1 MPHVLLIRVIPLI
14 ARYGYAVLL
23 PVAVIEGPAT
33 AAITGALVAAGQF
46 DGVIACLLLVAADL
60 VGDGLYY
67 ALGRYGHG
75 PLFKRIDKWLRIT
88 PERLKKV
95 ENGFHAHDW
104 KLIMLGKTQ
113 ALGGLVLYFAGASR
127 MSFVRYMAFN
137 LIGTF
142 PKVILFE
149 MIGFFLGASILQT
162 SSRRLDYVTFAL
174 FAMAMLLLGSYWLV
188 RRRLSKDLAQD
199 ISPP

>member
-14 ARYGYAVLL
+14 ARYGYAILL

-46 DGVIACLLLVAADL
+46 DPVIACLLLVAADL
-60 VGDGLYY
+60 VGDALYY
-67 ALGRYGHG
+67 GLGRYGHG
-75 PLFKRIDKWLRIT
+75 PLFNWIDKWLRIT
-88 PERLKKV
+88 PERLKPLEKR
-95 ENGFHAHDW
+95 FHAHDW

-113 ALGGLVLYFAGASR
+113 ALGGLILYFAGASR
-127 MSFVRYMAFN
+127 MSFARYMAFN

-149 MIGFFLGASILQT
+149 AVGFFLGASILQT
-162 SSRRLDYVTFAL
+162 SSHRLDYVTFAL
-174 FAMAMLLLGSYWLV
+174 FGAALLLLGSYWLV
-188 RRRLSKDLAQD
+188 RRRLFKDLAQD
-199 ISPP
+199 ISV